1 MLLFRSEE
9 HIDSRYRRRS
19 AATGATLTLNQQ
31 WELARIWYADRMA
44 PDWRRRTPEEAEAVF
59 ASLGLTGEFW
69 RLTRSTP
76 G

>member
-9 HIDSRYRRRS
+9 HIDVWYRRQGI
-19 AATGATLTLNQQ
+19 ATGGTLTLNQQ

-44 PDWRRRTPEEAEAVF
+44 PDWRRRTPDEAEAVF

-69 RLTRSTP
+69 RLTSP
-76 G
+76 QA